1 MKFAQAISIQA
12 LAAQLNAELIG
23 DETLE
28 ATGINEIHK
37 VEKGDITF
45 VDVKKYFNK
54 SLHSAASIIILNE
67 KVECPKG
74 KALLVVDDP
83 FRAYNNLV

>member
-54 SLHSAASIIILNE
+54 CQRNF
-67 KVECPKG
+67 KM
-74 KALLVVDDP
+74 D
-83 FRAYNNLV
+83 